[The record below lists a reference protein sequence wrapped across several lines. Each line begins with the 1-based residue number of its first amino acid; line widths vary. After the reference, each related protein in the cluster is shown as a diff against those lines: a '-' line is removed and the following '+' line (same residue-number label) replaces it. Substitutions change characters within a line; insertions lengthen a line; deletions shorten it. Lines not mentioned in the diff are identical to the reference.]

1 MSPPLLV
8 ARYPTPAEFLT
19 AYTTEVRAGGLLVRG
34 ATLEKAVAQ
43 AECSVEVHVAQERV
57 AALPARV
64 AAVVPGVGVAVTF
77 ASAPEP
83 LSAYAQRLQ
92 AGEAP
97 AEEAPAP
104 EEHDPEQDKPEHR
117 TVSERIHALSVAQKM
132 QLALSGDRTE
142 RFVLIRDTNKVIH
155 VYVLRNPRLGL
166 DEAQAASKLHS
177 LSADAIKYISEHTQ
191 WSANPLI
198 CANLVRNPATPLP
211 LALKLI
217 DRVPMHDLKAIA
229 KGGARQQLVHAAR
242 KKLNA

>member
-19 AYTTEVRAGGLLVRG
+19 AYATEVRAGGLLVRG

-43 AECSVEVHVAQERV
+43 AECRVEVHVADEHV
-57 AALPARV
+57 AGLSARV

-92 AGEAP
+92 SGEAP
-97 AEEAPAP
+97 AEANAP
-104 EEHDPEQDKPEHR
+104 EEPDAEQEKPEHR

-132 QLALSGDRTE
+132 QLALAGDRTE

-155 VYVLRNPRLGL
+155 IYVLRNPKLGL

-177 LSADAIKYISEHTQ
+177 LSAEAIKYISEHTQ

-217 DRVPMHDLKAIA
+217 DRVPMYDLKAIA

>member
-8 ARYPTPAEFLT
+8 ARYASPAEFLT
-19 AYTTEVRAGGLLVRG
+19 AHATEVRAGGLLVRG

-43 AECSVEVHVAQERV
+43 GECRVEVHVAHERV
-57 AALPARV
+57 AELPARV

-83 LSAYAQRLQ
+83 LSAYAQRLHS
-92 AGEAP
+92 GEAP
-97 AEEAPAP
+97 AEASAP
-104 EEHDPEQDKPEHR
+104 EEHEPEQDKPEHR

-132 QLALSGDRTE
+132 QLALAGDRTE

-155 VYVLRNPRLGL
+155 IYVLRNPKLGL
-166 DEAQAASKLHS
+166 DEAQAASKLTS
-177 LSADAIKYISEHTQ
+177 LSAEAIKYISEHTQ

-198 CANLVRNPATPLP
+198 CSNLVRNPATPLP

-217 DRVPMHDLKAIA
+217 DRVPLHDLKAIA
-229 KGGARQQLVHAAR
+229 KGVGRQQLVHAAR